1 MTWLE
6 LGFEKERWTEARR
19 QTPFSVRLLSPKDT
33 MTNVDSVLKSKNI
46 TKLTKIRLVKAMV
59 FPVVMY
65 RCGSWTIK
73 KTEH

>member
-33 MTNVDSVLKSKNI
+33 MTNVDSILKSKNI
-46 TKLTKIRLVKAMV
+46 T
-59 FPVVMY
+59 
-65 RCGSWTIK
+65 
-73 KTEH
+73 